1 MLRFLKHQDRL
12 AYLTTHC
19 RQRTF
24 CNLIK
29 DPFGAP
35 PTVAARRVV
44 VTGLGLVTP
53 LGVGVTKVWE
63 RLLAGET
70 GVRTLTSEHLPEV
83 IHAAVLDLIEPST
96 V

>member
-1 MLRFLKHQDRL
+1 MLRFLKHQDRV

-19 RQRTF
+19 QQRTF
-24 CNLIK
+24 CNLIQ
-29 DPFGAP
+29 DAFGAP

-53 LGVGVTKVWE
+53 LGVGVAKVWE

-70 GVRTLTSEHLPEV
+70 GVSKLTPEHLPEV
-83 IHAAVLDLIEPST
+83 ILAFVWDLVEPGT